1 MPEGP
6 EVAVMTNFLNK
17 NYKGCTLKKIEVLS
31 GRYFIEKKT
40 RKISKSK
47 TINLLD
53 DMEAELPLKIL
64 SFSCLGKFIYW
75 ELEKD
80 WFVFVTL
87 GLKGRISVGDK
98 EDYNRVK
105 FVTSCGNLYLRDKL
119 NNGTI
124 NMYKGRKE
132 LDAKLKK
139 LGVDLLQTDLSNK
152 EVVEHFKTVFA
163 RKKNKDD
170 FIADILLDQKFL
182 AGVGNY
188 IRADGLYCAK
198 ISPFRKVKDMSDE
211 DLIKLIKCLKEVMK
225 KSFDIQTNSCKEKYV
240 YENVAICYIP
250 MVYFREFT
258 AKNEKVENE
267 KMKFQ
272 NRTIWYVPSV
282 QT

>member
-17 NYKGCTLKKIEVLS
+17 NYKGCILKNIEVLS

-47 TINLLD
+47 TINLLEE
-53 DMEAELPLKIL
+53 MKAELPLKIL

-132 LDAKLKK
+132 LDVKLKK

-152 EVVEHFKTVFA
+152 EVAEHFKTVFA

-282 QT
+282 QV